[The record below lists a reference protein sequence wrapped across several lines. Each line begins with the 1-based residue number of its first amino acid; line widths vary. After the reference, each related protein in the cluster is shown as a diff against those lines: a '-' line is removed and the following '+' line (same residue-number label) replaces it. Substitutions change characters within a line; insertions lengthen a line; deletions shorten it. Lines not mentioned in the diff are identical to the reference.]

1 MNILKD
7 TADHALPVAS
17 WGKTFR
23 YAIDGYKRH
32 TRDISIVLTLQILA
46 TVSALA
52 VPFVISRIVGI
63 VSDGRLP
70 TQQETLWYCV
80 ALAVSAA
87 LLGAFTGLAN
97 RQATV
102 LSERVLADIREE
114 FMHVV
119 LRLPLSL
126 VERVGTGPIA
136 SRAVRDV
143 EALTWIVRFAVPR
156 TVLAFVTALVLMIG
170 GFVFGGISA
179 LPLLAA
185 PLLMVAP
192 TMWYLKRSPRGYLRE
207 GSSYDALNATV
218 TETSDSARTIDAVD
232 VGTSR
237 RRQVS
242 DRARWTYV
250 SERYT
255 LALRN
260 RYIPFIE
267 SSAMLPLALIL
278 AFAVVLWRAD
288 VASVEQVTAAA
299 FCALRLVDPI
309 STLSFQADEFLM
321 GGTSLARLVGVQDV
335 ESDRRESSDVPSGSD
350 IRVDAVSF
358 EYRAGHPVLRDVNLD
373 ISPGE
378 RLAIVGPSG
387 AGKSTL
393 GRLLAGINGPTE
405 GSITVGGVPIVDLP
419 MSTLHSE
426 VALLTQEYHV
436 FVGTIRDNLALAMPG
451 VSDER
456 LWSALDTVA
465 ASSWVR
471 DMPDG
476 LDTLVGSGGAAVDPA
491 QAQQLA
497 LARVV
502 LADPHTV
509 IMDEATSL
517 LDPRA
522 ARDMETAL
530 STLLAGRTVISIA
543 HRLHTAH
550 DADRVAVVEGGRITE
565 LGSHDE
571 LLRAGGS
578 YAALWHAWQSDN

>member
-23 YAIDGYKRH
+23 YAVDGYKRH
-32 TRDISIVLTLQILA
+32 TRDISIVLTLQVLA

-185 PLLMVAP
+185 PLLMIAP

-278 AFAVVLWRAD
+278 AFAVVLWRGD

-350 IRVDAVSF
+350 IHVDAVSF

-436 FVGTIRDNLALAMPG
+436 FVGTIRDNLALAMPE

-530 STLLAGRTVISIA
+530 STLLTGRTVISIA

-571 LLRAGGS
+571 LLRTGGS

>member
-207 GSSYDALNATV
+207 GGSYDALNATV

-358 EYRAGHPVLRDVNLD
+358 EYRAGHPVLRDVNLT

-405 GSITVGGVPIVDLP
+405 GSITAGGVPIVDLP

-571 LLRAGGS
+571 LLRTGGS
-578 YAALWHAWQSDN
+578 YAAPWHAWQSDN